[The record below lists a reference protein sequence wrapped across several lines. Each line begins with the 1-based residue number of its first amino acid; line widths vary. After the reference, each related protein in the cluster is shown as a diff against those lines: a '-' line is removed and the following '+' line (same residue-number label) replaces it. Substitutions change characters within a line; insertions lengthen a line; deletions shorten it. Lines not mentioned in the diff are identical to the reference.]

1 MGRKERKL
9 YIFHFIFVQAWLGS
23 RFCSAYNQ
31 TKSCKLGRHIIL
43 CIRSR
48 EVERLY
54 KNQRNR
60 SPVPKPPRN
69 ILYCDAFNVY
79 IPSPQVPLS
88 HPLIGLPA
96 AMLSPLQAYYSTL
109 NNCIPPS
116 TPTPYFCS
124 KLTSLSE
131 TS

>member
-9 YIFHFIFVQAWLGS
+9 YIFHIFVQAWLGS

-96 AMLSPLQAYYSTL
+96 AMYAITASSLLLNPKQLHPPIHPHPLFL
-109 NNCIPPS
+109 
-116 TPTPYFCS
+116 
-124 KLTSLSE
+124 
-131 TS
+131 